1 MAWTKHFSPAKG
13 IKASYFGGGMSYP
26 NASTSFQ
33 NYASTLP
40 EVYTGHPNRIERY
53 FQYAQMDRDS
63 EINTGLDIISEFC
76 TQENV
81 ANGTAF
87 NIYFQDN
94 DPTDNEV
101 KIIKDQLKA
110 WYKLNDFSTRLFKI
124 FRNTLI
130 YGDQIMIRDPQTMKW
145 IYIDMNKMDKI
156 IVNESKGKE
165 PEQYVIRDLNLNL
178 QNMSATEKVSTY
190 SAPGSGNTTQSGG
203 GYGGVRSGT
212 HGAVNSGGRFDK
224 TINQFA
230 IDAQHVIHV
239 SLTEGLDENW
249 PFGISILEN
258 IFKPYK
264 QKELIE
270 DAVLI
275 YRFSRAPER
284 RVFKIDVGGMPPHIA
299 MTFIERVK
307 NELHQKRF
315 PSLSGGNSNVMDST
329 YNPLSFNEDYF
340 FPVSAEGRGSD
351 VTTLPGGTQLGEID
365 DLRYFSNK
373 LMRGLG
379 IPSSYLPSALEDATA
394 SHGDG
399 RVGTAMIQ
407 EWRFN
412 QYCMRL
418 QKLMARSF
426 DLEFKYFLRHR
437 GVNIDNSIFDL
448 RFNEP
453 QNFSAMRQSDLDG
466 TRIGVFGSVADLPYM
481 SKRFAMK
488 RYLGMSAEEMQENA
502 ELWKEEMTDDE
513 LAEMEGTDLRS
524 IGVTPGGLEGD
535 LGDFDEDSDADME
548 DMETAIEQP
557 APGSDAPL
565 EGGTA
570 PAGPSGF

>member
-13 IKASYFGGGMSYP
+13 IKASYFSP
-26 NASTSFQ
+26 SVDSINASSTFR

-63 EINTGLDIISEFC
+63 EINTGLDIIAEFS
-76 TQENV
+76 TQPNIS
-81 ANGTAF
+81 NGTAF
-87 NIYFQDN
+87 EVYFHDQDS
-94 DPTDNEV
+94 TSNEI
-101 KIIKDQLKA
+101 KIIKDQLKS
-110 WYKLNDFSTRLFKI
+110 WYKINDFATRLFKI
-124 FRNTLI
+124 FRNTLM

-145 IYIDMNKMDKI
+145 IYLDMNKMDKI

-165 PEQYVIRDLNLNL
+165 PEQYIVRDLNLNL
-178 QNMSATEKVSTY
+178 QNLSATEKVATY
-190 SAPGSGNTTQSGG
+190 AAPGSGNTTQSGS

-230 IDAQHVIHV
+230 INAEHIIHL

-284 RVFKIDVGGMPPHIA
+284 RVFKIDVGNMPPHIA
-299 MTFIERVK
+299 MTFIERIK
-307 NELHQKRF
+307 NEMHQKRF

-329 YNPLSFNEDYF
+329 YNPLGFNEDYF
-340 FPVSAEGRGSD
+340 FPTTAEGRGSD
-351 VTTLPGGTQLGEID
+351 VTVLPGGTQLGEID

-394 SHGDG
+394 SHNDG

-412 QYCMRL
+412 QYLMRL
-418 QKLMARSF
+418 QRLLARTF
-426 DLEFKYFLRHR
+426 DLEFKYFLKNR
-437 GVNIDNSIFDL
+437 GVNVDNSIFEL

-453 QNFSAMRQSDLDG
+453 QNFSSMRQSDLDG
-466 TRIGVFGSVADLPYM
+466 TRINVFSSVADLPYM

-488 RYLGMSAEEMQENA
+488 RYLGMTDEEMQENM

-513 LAEMEGTDLRS
+513 LAEMEGSDLRS

-535 LGDFDEDSDADME
+535 LGDFDEESDADFSDIE
-548 DMETAIEQP
+548 DAVEEPALNQP
-557 APGSDAPL
+557 DDKLTGPPPGGA
-565 EGGTA
+565 
-570 PAGPSGF
+570 SGL